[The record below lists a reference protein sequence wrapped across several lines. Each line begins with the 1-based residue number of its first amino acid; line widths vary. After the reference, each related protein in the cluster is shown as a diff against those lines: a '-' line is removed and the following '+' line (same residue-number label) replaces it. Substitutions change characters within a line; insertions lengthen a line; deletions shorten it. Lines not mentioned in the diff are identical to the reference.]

1 MELRNYIRVILR
13 GWWLVLSALLISV
26 ASGLVFTYSQTP
38 IYRSTATFVVSPS
51 SSLGEFNE
59 VMRSLDSL
67 SKRDGV
73 MATYVEIAQSKTI
86 LNAVYKEIGLTSAQL
101 ENLDVSSELIPSTN
115 VIKIS
120 VESDDPLIAK
130 NVANLVGQKSI
141 EYVGNL
147 YEAYD
152 MKPLDPA
159 YTPKSPSKPQNV
171 ENLLVAAILGL
182 SVGVGSAF
190 LLENLRSSGKVIA
203 SVNIIDGDTG
213 IYNRY
218 YFLQRLGEELSRV
231 KRSHSPLSLALMN
244 VERLDA
250 IGDMRLPHL
259 RNEALRRAA
268 LFLKQYMRGEDLI
281 ARFEGDKL
289 ALLLPDT
296 PGLDAKQILEYL
308 QTRLAW
314 NIFDLEESGIKLNL
328 TAISGVA
335 TYYYNGTGRDELIS
349 NAEKALRRASNDDY
363 SKVCLFTDDSDGT
376 ADEEMD
382 IDLYEP
388 TNEE

>member
-1 MELRNYIRVILR
+1 VELRNYIRVILR

-51 SSLGEFNE
+51 SSLGQFNDF
-59 VMRSLDSL
+59 MRSLDSL

-73 MATYVEIAQSKTI
+73 MATYVEIAQSNTI
-86 LNAVYKEIGLTSAQL
+86 LNVVYKEMELTQAQL
-101 ENLDVSSELIPSTN
+101 EYLDVSSELIPSTN
-115 VIKIS
+115 IIKIT

-130 NVANLVGQKSI
+130 TVADLVGQKSI

-159 YTPKSPSKPQNV
+159 NTPRSPSKPQKAQ
-171 ENLLVAAILGL
+171 NLLVAAILGL
-182 SVGVGSAF
+182 AVGVGSAF
-190 LLENLRSSGKVIA
+190 LLENLRSSDEILAGV
-203 SVNIIDGDTG
+203 SIIDGDTG

-218 YFLQRLGEELSRV
+218 YFLQRLGEELSRA
-231 KRSHSPLSLALMN
+231 KRSRSPLSLALMN

-250 IGDMRLPHL
+250 IGDMRLPRL
-259 RNEALRRAA
+259 RNEALRRVA
-268 LFLKQYMRGEDLI
+268 LFLKQYMRGEDMV

-296 PGLDAKQILEYL
+296 SSSDAKQILEYL

-314 NIFDLEESGIKLNL
+314 NIFDLEASGMKLNL
-328 TAISGVA
+328 TATCGIA
-335 TYYYNGTGRDELIS
+335 TYCFNGTGRDELIS
-349 NAEKALRRASNDDY
+349 NAENALRRASDNSY
-363 SKVCLFTDDSDGT
+363 SKVCIFDDDGNGM
-376 ADEEMD
+376 AEEEMD
-382 IDLYEP
+382 ANRYEP
-388 TNEE
+388 TTGE